1 MEQQRF
7 SFNDLVIYSSYSK
20 PKIGRFKRIDR
31 AGNLVIV
38 PLNEGSIA
46 KRKPE
51 NVIRFANVF
60 YENSK
65 EILKQVEAV
74 WKKKNT
80 IYRLLFI
87 NY

>member
-1 MEQQRF
+1 MEQQKF

-31 AGNLVIV
+31 AGKLVIV
-38 PLNEGSIA
+38 PLSERGVA
-46 KRKPE
+46 KRTPE
-51 NVIRFANVF
+51 QVIRLANVF

-74 WKKKNT
+74 
-80 IYRLLFI
+80 
-87 NY
+87 